1 MNHRGMT
8 FQRFNAEVLHQRMA
22 GVASWAAFSA
32 RWRARQGLPLL
43 HAMDVQYLSP
53 QDFCSGSGRPLPPAE
68 QRRLFRAYVESA
80 VQVCVQMAAHGEG
93 AMAGTASRRN
103 RGGNSGD
110 IASIRATGFIRSFEL
125 RPDIQYGRYD
135 LPSYDPEN
143 IAPTHPYGVPTTSPT
158 FVPYWLAGMNEDEEG
173 DESWIPAVGAAA
185 DDGEWFS

>member
-1 MNHRGMT
+1 MNQRGMT

-53 QDFCSGSGRPLPPAE
+53 QDFCSGTGRPLPPAE

-80 VQVCVQMAAHGEG
+80 VQVCVQMAAHSEVTMTDTG
-93 AMAGTASRRN
+93 SRRDMD
-103 RGGNSGD
+103 GNSGN
-110 IASIRATGFIRSFEL
+110 IAYIRATGFIRSFDL
-125 RPDIQYGRYD
+125 RPDFQYGRCD

-143 IAPTHPYGVPTTSPT
+143 IAPTHPYGVPTTSST
-158 FVPYWLAGMNEDEEG
+158 FVPCWLAGMDEDEDG

-185 DDGEWFS
+185 ADGEWFS